1 MVKPLHL
8 QVSLLLCLIIAVI
21 GAIPGNEDDYLKL
34 IEDKRRD
41 FRGMTKTC
49 KTAISLLHPDHNW
62 HYWRYDPSYGD
73 MGLSPVIDPDSP
85 VSPPDETTYGN
96 YFTATSNNY
105 DEDGVEIYEVIENLD
120 TLYEA
125 YRLQH
130 GNPRAISIH
139 TRVIPCYPSCA
150 EHVIAKLKS
159 DPYNKIETKIVV
171 YSACGTCLEDCKASK
186 EAFDNAEITLI
197 KH

>member
-8 QVSLLLCLIIAVI
+8 QVSLLLCIIIAVTR
-21 GAIPGNEDDYLKL
+21 AIPGNDDDYLEL
-34 IEDKRRD
+34 IEDIQYRFDSWSKA
-41 FRGMTKTC
+41 C
-49 KTAISLLHPDHNW
+49 KVAVSLLHPDHNW
-62 HYWRYDPSYGD
+62 YYWRYHPSYGGD
-73 MGLSPVIDPDSP
+73 GTVPDIDRDSP
-85 VSPPDETTYGN
+85 VAPPDETTYGN
-96 YFTATSNNY
+96 YFAASSNNY
-105 DEDGVEIYEVIENLD
+105 GEVGVEIYKVIENLD

-130 GNPRAISIH
+130 GNPRAISIY
-139 TRVIPCYPSCA
+139 TKRIPCYPRCT

-171 YSACGTCLEDCKASK
+171 YSACGTCLEECKASK
-186 EAFDNAEITLI
+186 EAFDTAEITLI